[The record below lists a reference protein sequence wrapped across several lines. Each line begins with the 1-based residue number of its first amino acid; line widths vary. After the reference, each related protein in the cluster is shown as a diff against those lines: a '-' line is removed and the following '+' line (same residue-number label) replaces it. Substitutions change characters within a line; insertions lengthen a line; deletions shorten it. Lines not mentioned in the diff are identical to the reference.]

1 MVSNLTRIKSKLEDI
16 IFINFVS
23 NILFETKNSK
33 RERNKGILLKTAKWP
48 ICEII
53 INIFAFIEFTFSTK
67 S

>member
-33 RERNKGILLKTAKWP
+33 RERNKGILLKTAK
-48 ICEII
+48 
-53 INIFAFIEFTFSTK
+53 
-67 S
+67 

>member
-1 MVSNLTRIKSKLEDI
+1 MKFC